1 MNAHKLGSLIGKNN
15 NSSNELKDMIEQ
27 ILFRIQQSTRT
38 RRAEF
43 ERRLSER
50 NVEKENLNEIKNKLD
65 QIKNKLTTTNQ
76 SNNEENLNEIKNKL
90 DQIKNKIERPSNGL
104 LNIITNEI
112 GEISIKLDQISDS
125 DQGSAARGAC
135 DEIDEI
141 TNKLKQI
148 SNNIDTVKNKIEK
161 YTSHIITFDNEK
173 TMVLLPIKMCEG
185 CEMALIE
192 FKTLGNV
199 NRGTINVYANN
210 LINTYHNGEESKYI
224 YSFYHKGGRIKQ
236 KPPALI
242 YFPITEEYGSFINV
256 KSLYDSGQEIELNSV
271 FFLYFILKNIHK
283 KLSTVALVPVSV
295 VLGGVSAGC
304 GVASVI
310 VTKLNKKFKHKQDKH
325 RDIYNLCENKL
336 NTINS
341 ILSKALENGF
351 ISDEEF
357 DLILKEEKR
366 FREMK
371 ESIQSQRM
379 IVKDNKEITESI
391 INFVRKFR

>member
-1 MNAHKLGSLIGKNN
+1 MKKNN
-15 NSSNELKDMIEQ
+15 NSSNELIDKIEE

-65 QIKNKLTTTNQ
+65 QIKNELTTTNQ
-76 SNNEENLNEIKNKL
+76 SNNDLNEIKNKL

-104 LNIITNEI
+104 LNILDLITNEI

-256 KSLYDSGQEIELNSV
+256 KFFYDSDQEIELNSV
-271 FFLYFILKNIHK
+271 FFFKFHIK
-283 KLSTVALVPVSV
+283 KYT
-295 VLGGVSAGC
+295 
-304 GVASVI
+304 
-310 VTKLNKKFKHKQDKH
+310 
-325 RDIYNLCENKL
+325 
-336 NTINS
+336 
-341 ILSKALENGF
+341 
-351 ISDEEF
+351 
-357 DLILKEEKR
+357 
-366 FREMK
+366 
-371 ESIQSQRM
+371 
-379 IVKDNKEITESI
+379 
-391 INFVRKFR
+391 

>member
-1 MNAHKLGSLIGKNN
+1 MSAHKLGSIIEKNN
-15 NSSNELKDMIEQ
+15 NSSNELIDKIEE

-65 QIKNKLTTTNQ
+65 QIKNELTTTNQ
-76 SNNEENLNEIKNKL
+76 SNNDLNEIKNKL

-104 LNIITNEI
+104 LNILDLITNEI

-161 YTSHIITFDNEK
+161 YTSHIIFFDNEK

-256 KSLYDSGQEIELNSV
+256 KFFYDSDQEIELNSV
-271 FFLYFILKNIHK
+271 FFFKFHIK
-283 KLSTVALVPVSV
+283 KYT
-295 VLGGVSAGC
+295 
-304 GVASVI
+304 
-310 VTKLNKKFKHKQDKH
+310 
-325 RDIYNLCENKL
+325 
-336 NTINS
+336 
-341 ILSKALENGF
+341 
-351 ISDEEF
+351 
-357 DLILKEEKR
+357 
-366 FREMK
+366 
-371 ESIQSQRM
+371 
-379 IVKDNKEITESI
+379 
-391 INFVRKFR
+391 

>member
-65 QIKNKLTTTNQ
+65 QIKNK
-76 SNNEENLNEIKNKL
+76 
-90 DQIKNKIERPSNGL
+90 IERPSNGL
-104 LNIITNEI
+104 LNILDLITNEI
-112 GEISIKLDQISDS
+112 GEISIKLDQISD
-125 DQGSAARGAC
+125 SAARGAC

-242 YFPITEEYGSFINV
+242 YFPITEEHGSFINV
-256 KSLYDSGQEIELNSV
+256 KFFYDSDQEIELNSV
-271 FFLYFILKNIHK
+271 FFFKFHIK
-283 KLSTVALVPVSV
+283 KYT
-295 VLGGVSAGC
+295 
-304 GVASVI
+304 
-310 VTKLNKKFKHKQDKH
+310 
-325 RDIYNLCENKL
+325 
-336 NTINS
+336 
-341 ILSKALENGF
+341 
-351 ISDEEF
+351 
-357 DLILKEEKR
+357 
-366 FREMK
+366 
-371 ESIQSQRM
+371 
-379 IVKDNKEITESI
+379 
-391 INFVRKFR
+391 

>member
-27 ILFRIQQSTRT
+27 ILFRT

-65 QIKNKLTTTNQ
+65 QIKNELTTTNQ

-104 LNIITNEI
+104 LNILDLITNEI

-256 KSLYDSGQEIELNSV
+256 KFFYDSDQEIELNSV
-271 FFLYFILKNIHK
+271 FFF
-283 KLSTVALVPVSV
+283 
-295 VLGGVSAGC
+295 
-304 GVASVI
+304 
-310 VTKLNKKFKHKQDKH
+310 
-325 RDIYNLCENKL
+325 
-336 NTINS
+336 
-341 ILSKALENGF
+341 
-351 ISDEEF
+351 
-357 DLILKEEKR
+357 
-366 FREMK
+366 
-371 ESIQSQRM
+371 
-379 IVKDNKEITESI
+379 
-391 INFVRKFR
+391 

>member
-1 MNAHKLGSLIGKNN
+1 MSAHKLGSPIEKNN
-15 NSSNELKDMIEQ
+15 NSSNELKVKIEQ
-27 ILFRIQQSTRT
+27 ILFRIQQSTIT

-50 NVEKENLNEIKNKLD
+50 NVELGEIKNKSD
-65 QIKNKLTTTNQ
+65 QIKNELTTTNQ
-76 SNNEENLNEIKNKL
+76 SNNDLEQIKNKL

-104 LNIITNEI
+104 LNILDLITNEI

-148 SNNIDTVKNKIEK
+148 SNNIDAAKNNIEK
-161 YTSHIITFDNEK
+161 YTSHIITFDNKK

-199 NRGTINVYANN
+199 DRGTIHVYANN
-210 LINTYHNGEESKYI
+210 LINTYYNGEESKYI

-256 KSLYDSGQEIELNSV
+256 KFFYDSGQEIELNSV
-271 FFLYFILKNIHK
+271 FFFL
-283 KLSTVALVPVSV
+283 
-295 VLGGVSAGC
+295 
-304 GVASVI
+304 
-310 VTKLNKKFKHKQDKH
+310 
-325 RDIYNLCENKL
+325 
-336 NTINS
+336 
-341 ILSKALENGF
+341 
-351 ISDEEF
+351 ISY
-357 DLILKEEKR
+357 
-366 FREMK
+366 
-371 ESIQSQRM
+371 
-379 IVKDNKEITESI
+379 
-391 INFVRKFR
+391 

>member
-1 MNAHKLGSLIGKNN
+1 
-15 NSSNELKDMIEQ
+15 MIEQ

-65 QIKNKLTTTNQ
+65 QIKNELTTTNQ

-104 LNIITNEI
+104 LNILDLITNEI
-112 GEISIKLDQISDS
+112 GEISIKLDQISD
-125 DQGSAARGAC
+125 SAARGAC

-148 SNNIDTVKNKIEK
+148 SNNIDAAKNKIEK

-256 KSLYDSGQEIELNSV
+256 KFFYDSDQEIELNSV
-271 FFLYFILKNIHK
+271 FFFNFILKNIHK
-283 KLSTVALVPVSV
+283 K
-295 VLGGVSAGC
+295 C
-304 GVASVI
+304 QQI
-310 VTKLNKKFKHKQDKH
+310 
-325 RDIYNLCENKL
+325 IYH
-336 NTINS
+336 
-341 ILSKALENGF
+341 
-351 ISDEEF
+351 
-357 DLILKEEKR
+357 
-366 FREMK
+366 M
-371 ESIQSQRM
+371 
-379 IVKDNKEITESI
+379 V
-391 INFVRKFR
+391 

>member
-1 MNAHKLGSLIGKNN
+1 MSAHKLGSLIEKNN
-15 NSSNELKDMIEQ
+15 NSSNELKDKIEQ

-50 NVEKENLNEIKNKLD
+50 NAELAEIKNKLD
-65 QIKNKLTTTNQ
+65 QIKNELTTTNQ

-104 LNIITNEI
+104 LNILDLITNEI

-210 LINTYHNGEESKYI
+210 LINTYHNGEESKYM

-256 KSLYDSGQEIELNSV
+256 KFFYDSSQEIELNSV
-271 FFLYFILKNIHK
+271 FFLKFHIK
-283 KLSTVALVPVSV
+283 KYT
-295 VLGGVSAGC
+295 
-304 GVASVI
+304 
-310 VTKLNKKFKHKQDKH
+310 
-325 RDIYNLCENKL
+325 
-336 NTINS
+336 
-341 ILSKALENGF
+341 
-351 ISDEEF
+351 
-357 DLILKEEKR
+357 
-366 FREMK
+366 
-371 ESIQSQRM
+371 
-379 IVKDNKEITESI
+379 
-391 INFVRKFR
+391 

>member
-27 ILFRIQQSTRT
+27 ILFRT

-65 QIKNKLTTTNQ
+65 QIKNELTTTNQ

-104 LNIITNEI
+104 LNILDLITNEI
-112 GEISIKLDQISDS
+112 GEISIKLDQISD
-125 DQGSAARGAC
+125 SAARGAC

-148 SNNIDTVKNKIEK
+148 SNNIDAAKNKIEK
-161 YTSHIITFDNEK
+161 YTSHIITFDNKK

-256 KSLYDSGQEIELNSV
+256 KFFYDSDQEIELNSV
-271 FFLYFILKNIHK
+271 FFFNFILKNIHK
-283 KLSTVALVPVSV
+283 K
-295 VLGGVSAGC
+295 C
-304 GVASVI
+304 QQI
-310 VTKLNKKFKHKQDKH
+310 
-325 RDIYNLCENKL
+325 IYH
-336 NTINS
+336 
-341 ILSKALENGF
+341 
-351 ISDEEF
+351 
-357 DLILKEEKR
+357 
-366 FREMK
+366 M
-371 ESIQSQRM
+371 
-379 IVKDNKEITESI
+379 V
-391 INFVRKFR
+391 

>member
-1 MNAHKLGSLIGKNN
+1 MSAHKLGSIIEKNN

-65 QIKNKLTTTNQ
+65 QIKNELTTTNQ

-104 LNIITNEI
+104 LNILDLITNEI

-256 KSLYDSGQEIELNSV
+256 KFFYDSDQEIELNSV
-271 FFLYFILKNIHK
+271 FFFKFHIK
-283 KLSTVALVPVSV
+283 KYT
-295 VLGGVSAGC
+295 
-304 GVASVI
+304 
-310 VTKLNKKFKHKQDKH
+310 
-325 RDIYNLCENKL
+325 
-336 NTINS
+336 
-341 ILSKALENGF
+341 
-351 ISDEEF
+351 
-357 DLILKEEKR
+357 
-366 FREMK
+366 
-371 ESIQSQRM
+371 
-379 IVKDNKEITESI
+379 
-391 INFVRKFR
+391 

>member
-38 RRAEF
+38 RRAES

-65 QIKNKLTTTNQ
+65 QIKNELTTTNQ

-104 LNIITNEI
+104 LNILDLITNEI
-112 GEISIKLDQISDS
+112 GEISIKLDQISD
-125 DQGSAARGAC
+125 SAARGAC

-141 TNKLKQI
+141 TNKLKQM

-161 YTSHIITFDNEK
+161 YTSHIITFDNKK

-256 KSLYDSGQEIELNSV
+256 KFFYDSDQEIELNSV
-271 FFLYFILKNIHK
+271 FFLKFHIK
-283 KLSTVALVPVSV
+283 KYT
-295 VLGGVSAGC
+295 
-304 GVASVI
+304 
-310 VTKLNKKFKHKQDKH
+310 
-325 RDIYNLCENKL
+325 
-336 NTINS
+336 
-341 ILSKALENGF
+341 
-351 ISDEEF
+351 
-357 DLILKEEKR
+357 
-366 FREMK
+366 
-371 ESIQSQRM
+371 
-379 IVKDNKEITESI
+379 
-391 INFVRKFR
+391 

>member
-1 MNAHKLGSLIGKNN
+1 MSAHKLGSIIEKNN

-65 QIKNKLTTTNQ
+65 QIKNELTTTNQ

-104 LNIITNEI
+104 LNILDLITNEI
-112 GEISIKLDQISDS
+112 GEISIKLDQISD
-125 DQGSAARGAC
+125 SAARGAC

-148 SNNIDTVKNKIEK
+148 SNNIDAAKNKIEK

-256 KSLYDSGQEIELNSV
+256 KFFYDSDQEIELNSV
-271 FFLYFILKNIHK
+271 FFFKFHIK
-283 KLSTVALVPVSV
+283 KYT
-295 VLGGVSAGC
+295 
-304 GVASVI
+304 
-310 VTKLNKKFKHKQDKH
+310 
-325 RDIYNLCENKL
+325 
-336 NTINS
+336 
-341 ILSKALENGF
+341 
-351 ISDEEF
+351 
-357 DLILKEEKR
+357 
-366 FREMK
+366 
-371 ESIQSQRM
+371 
-379 IVKDNKEITESI
+379 
-391 INFVRKFR
+391 

>member
-1 MNAHKLGSLIGKNN
+1 MSAHKLGSLIEKNN
-15 NSSNELKDMIEQ
+15 NSSNELKDKIEQ

-50 NVEKENLNEIKNKLD
+50 NAELAEIKNKLD
-65 QIKNKLTTTNQ
+65 QIKNSLTNQ
-76 SNNEENLNEIKNKL
+76 SNNDLDQIKNKL
-90 DQIKNKIERPSNGL
+90 DQIKNKIERPSDGL
-104 LNIITNEI
+104 LNILDLITNEI
-112 GEISIKLDQISDS
+112 GEISIKLDQISDNTGGS

-148 SNNIDTVKNKIEK
+148 SNNIDAAKNKIEK
-161 YTSHIITFDNEK
+161 YTSHIITFDNKK

-242 YFPITEEYGSFINV
+242 YFPITEEYGSFINI
-256 KSLYDSGQEIELNSV
+256 KFFYDSDQEIELNSV
-271 FFLYFILKNIHK
+271 FFLKFHIK
-283 KLSTVALVPVSV
+283 KYT
-295 VLGGVSAGC
+295 
-304 GVASVI
+304 
-310 VTKLNKKFKHKQDKH
+310 
-325 RDIYNLCENKL
+325 
-336 NTINS
+336 
-341 ILSKALENGF
+341 
-351 ISDEEF
+351 
-357 DLILKEEKR
+357 
-366 FREMK
+366 
-371 ESIQSQRM
+371 
-379 IVKDNKEITESI
+379 
-391 INFVRKFR
+391 

>member
-1 MNAHKLGSLIGKNN
+1 MSAHKLGSIIEKNN
-15 NSSNELKDMIEQ
+15 NSSNELIDKIEE

-65 QIKNKLTTTNQ
+65 QIKNELTTTNQ

-104 LNIITNEI
+104 LNILDLITNEI
-112 GEISIKLDQISDS
+112 GEISIKLDEISD
-125 DQGSAARGAC
+125 SAARGAC

-161 YTSHIITFDNEK
+161 YTSHITTFDNEK

-256 KSLYDSGQEIELNSV
+256 KFFYDSDQEIELNSV
-271 FFLYFILKNIHK
+271 FFFKFHIK
-283 KLSTVALVPVSV
+283 KYT
-295 VLGGVSAGC
+295 
-304 GVASVI
+304 
-310 VTKLNKKFKHKQDKH
+310 
-325 RDIYNLCENKL
+325 
-336 NTINS
+336 
-341 ILSKALENGF
+341 
-351 ISDEEF
+351 
-357 DLILKEEKR
+357 
-366 FREMK
+366 
-371 ESIQSQRM
+371 
-379 IVKDNKEITESI
+379 
-391 INFVRKFR
+391 

>member
-1 MNAHKLGSLIGKNN
+1 MSAHKLGSLIEKNN
-15 NSSNELKDMIEQ
+15 NSSNELKDKIEQ

-50 NVEKENLNEIKNKLD
+50 NAELAEIKNKLD
-65 QIKNKLTTTNQ
+65 QIKNSLTNQ
-76 SNNEENLNEIKNKL
+76 SNNDLDQIKNKL
-90 DQIKNKIERPSNGL
+90 DQIKNKIERPSDGL
-104 LNIITNEI
+104 LNILDLITNEI
-112 GEISIKLDQISDS
+112 GEISIKLDQISDNTGGS

-148 SNNIDTVKNKIEK
+148 SNNIDAAKNKIEK
-161 YTSHIITFDNEK
+161 YTSHIITFDNKK

-256 KSLYDSGQEIELNSV
+256 KFFYDSDQEIELNSV
-271 FFLYFILKNIHK
+271 FFFKFHIK
-283 KLSTVALVPVSV
+283 KYT
-295 VLGGVSAGC
+295 
-304 GVASVI
+304 
-310 VTKLNKKFKHKQDKH
+310 
-325 RDIYNLCENKL
+325 
-336 NTINS
+336 
-341 ILSKALENGF
+341 
-351 ISDEEF
+351 
-357 DLILKEEKR
+357 
-366 FREMK
+366 
-371 ESIQSQRM
+371 
-379 IVKDNKEITESI
+379 
-391 INFVRKFR
+391 

>member
-65 QIKNKLTTTNQ
+65 QIKNELTTTNQ

-104 LNIITNEI
+104 LNILDLITNEI

-148 SNNIDTVKNKIEK
+148 SNNIDAAKNKIEK
-161 YTSHIITFDNEK
+161 YTSHIITFDNKK

-256 KSLYDSGQEIELNSV
+256 KFFYDSDQEIELNSV
-271 FFLYFILKNIHK
+271 FFFKFHIK
-283 KLSTVALVPVSV
+283 KYT
-295 VLGGVSAGC
+295 
-304 GVASVI
+304 
-310 VTKLNKKFKHKQDKH
+310 
-325 RDIYNLCENKL
+325 
-336 NTINS
+336 
-341 ILSKALENGF
+341 
-351 ISDEEF
+351 
-357 DLILKEEKR
+357 
-366 FREMK
+366 
-371 ESIQSQRM
+371 
-379 IVKDNKEITESI
+379 
-391 INFVRKFR
+391 

>member
-1 MNAHKLGSLIGKNN
+1 MNGHKLGSLIGKNN
-15 NSSNELKDMIEQ
+15 NSSNELIDKIEQ
-27 ILFRIQQSTRT
+27 ILFRKQQSTTT

-50 NVEKENLNEIKNKLD
+50 NVEKENLNEIKNKLH

-76 SNNEENLNEIKNKL
+76 SNNEENLNEVKNKL

-104 LNIITNEI
+104 LNILDLITYEI

-141 TNKLKQI
+141 TNKLNQI
-148 SNNIDTVKNKIEK
+148 SNNIDAAKNKIEK
-161 YTSHIITFDNEK
+161 YTSHIITFDNKK

-242 YFPITEEYGSFINV
+242 YFPITEEYGSFIIV
-256 KSLYDSGQEIELNSV
+256 KFFHDSGQEIELNSV
-271 FFLYFILKNIHK
+271 FFFKFHIK
-283 KLSTVALVPVSV
+283 KY
-295 VLGGVSAGC
+295 
-304 GVASVI
+304 I
-310 VTKLNKKFKHKQDKH
+310 
-325 RDIYNLCENKL
+325 
-336 NTINS
+336 
-341 ILSKALENGF
+341 
-351 ISDEEF
+351 
-357 DLILKEEKR
+357 
-366 FREMK
+366 
-371 ESIQSQRM
+371 
-379 IVKDNKEITESI
+379 
-391 INFVRKFR
+391 

>member
-1 MNAHKLGSLIGKNN
+1 MSAHKLGSLIEKNN
-15 NSSNELKDMIEQ
+15 NSSNELKDKIEQ

-50 NVEKENLNEIKNKLD
+50 NAELAEIKNKLD
-65 QIKNKLTTTNQ
+65 QIKNELTTNQ
-76 SNNEENLNEIKNKL
+76 SNNDLDQIKNKL
-90 DQIKNKIERPSNGL
+90 DQIKNKIERPSDGL
-104 LNIITNEI
+104 LNILDLITNEI
-112 GEISIKLDQISDS
+112 GEISTKLDQISD
-125 DQGSAARGAC
+125 SAARGAC

-242 YFPITEEYGSFINV
+242 YFPITEEYGSFINI
-256 KSLYDSGQEIELNSV
+256 KFFYDSGQEIELNSV
-271 FFLYFILKNIHK
+271 FFFKFHIK
-283 KLSTVALVPVSV
+283 KYV
-295 VLGGVSAGC
+295 
-304 GVASVI
+304 
-310 VTKLNKKFKHKQDKH
+310 
-325 RDIYNLCENKL
+325 
-336 NTINS
+336 
-341 ILSKALENGF
+341 
-351 ISDEEF
+351 
-357 DLILKEEKR
+357 
-366 FREMK
+366 
-371 ESIQSQRM
+371 
-379 IVKDNKEITESI
+379 
-391 INFVRKFR
+391 

>member
-15 NSSNELKDMIEQ
+15 NSSNELEDKIEQ

-65 QIKNKLTTTNQ
+65 QIKNELTTTNQ
-76 SNNEENLNEIKNKL
+76 SNNDLEQIKNKL

-104 LNIITNEI
+104 LNILDLITNEI

-173 TMVLLPIKMCEG
+173 TMVLLQIKMCEG

-199 NRGTINVYANN
+199 NRGTIHVYANN
-210 LINTYHNGEESKYI
+210 LINTYHNDKESKYI

-242 YFPITEEYGSFINV
+242 YFPITEEYGSFINI
-256 KSLYDSGQEIELNSV
+256 KFFYDNGDEIEINSV
-271 FFLYFILKNIHK
+271 FF
-283 KLSTVALVPVSV
+283 
-295 VLGGVSAGC
+295 
-304 GVASVI
+304 
-310 VTKLNKKFKHKQDKH
+310 FK
-325 RDIYNLCENKL
+325 
-336 NTINS
+336 
-341 ILSKALENGF
+341 
-351 ISDEEF
+351 ISY
-357 DLILKEEKR
+357 
-366 FREMK
+366 
-371 ESIQSQRM
+371 
-379 IVKDNKEITESI
+379 
-391 INFVRKFR
+391 

>member
-65 QIKNKLTTTNQ
+65 QIKNELTTTNQ

-104 LNIITNEI
+104 LNILDLITNEI
-112 GEISIKLDQISDS
+112 GEISIKLDQIPD
-125 DQGSAARGAC
+125 SAARGAC

-141 TNKLKQI
+141 TNILKQI
-148 SNNIDTVKNKIEK
+148 SNNIDAAKNKIEK
-161 YTSHIITFDNEK
+161 YTSHIITFDNKK

-256 KSLYDSGQEIELNSV
+256 KFFYDSDQEIELNSV
-271 FFLYFILKNIHK
+271 FFFKFHIK
-283 KLSTVALVPVSV
+283 KYT
-295 VLGGVSAGC
+295 
-304 GVASVI
+304 
-310 VTKLNKKFKHKQDKH
+310 
-325 RDIYNLCENKL
+325 
-336 NTINS
+336 
-341 ILSKALENGF
+341 
-351 ISDEEF
+351 
-357 DLILKEEKR
+357 
-366 FREMK
+366 
-371 ESIQSQRM
+371 
-379 IVKDNKEITESI
+379 
-391 INFVRKFR
+391 

>member
-27 ILFRIQQSTRT
+27 ILFRT

-90 DQIKNKIERPSNGL
+90 DQIKNKIEQPSNGL
-104 LNIITNEI
+104 LNILDLITNEV

-135 DEIDEI
+135 DEI

-148 SNNIDTVKNKIEK
+148 SNNIDAAKNKIEK
-161 YTSHIITFDNEK
+161 YTSHIITFDNKK

-185 CEMALIE
+185 YEMALIE
-192 FKTLGNV
+192 FKTLGDV

-256 KSLYDSGQEIELNSV
+256 KFFYDSDQEIELNSV
-271 FFLYFILKNIHK
+271 FFLNFILKNIHK
-283 KLSTVALVPVSV
+283 K
-295 VLGGVSAGC
+295 C
-304 GVASVI
+304 QQI
-310 VTKLNKKFKHKQDKH
+310 
-325 RDIYNLCENKL
+325 IYH
-336 NTINS
+336 
-341 ILSKALENGF
+341 
-351 ISDEEF
+351 
-357 DLILKEEKR
+357 
-366 FREMK
+366 M
-371 ESIQSQRM
+371 
-379 IVKDNKEITESI
+379 V
-391 INFVRKFR
+391 

>member
-1 MNAHKLGSLIGKNN
+1 MSAHKLGSIIEKNN
-15 NSSNELKDMIEQ
+15 NSSNELIDKIEE

-50 NVEKENLNEIKNKLD
+50 NVEKENLNEIKNELD
-65 QIKNKLTTTNQ
+65 QIKNELTTTNQ
-76 SNNEENLNEIKNKL
+76 SNNDLNEIKNKL

-104 LNIITNEI
+104 LNILDLITNEI
-112 GEISIKLDQISDS
+112 GEISIKLDQISD
-125 DQGSAARGAC
+125 SAARGAC

-224 YSFYHKGGRIKQ
+224 FLFIIKV
-236 KPPALI
+236 
-242 YFPITEEYGSFINV
+242 EG
-256 KSLYDSGQEIELNSV
+256 
-271 FFLYFILKNIHK
+271 
-283 KLSTVALVPVSV
+283 
-295 VLGGVSAGC
+295 
-304 GVASVI
+304 
-310 VTKLNKKFKHKQDKH
+310 
-325 RDIYNLCENKL
+325 
-336 NTINS
+336 
-341 ILSKALENGF
+341 
-351 ISDEEF
+351 
-357 DLILKEEKR
+357 
-366 FREMK
+366 
-371 ESIQSQRM
+371 
-379 IVKDNKEITESI
+379 
-391 INFVRKFR
+391 

>member
-1 MNAHKLGSLIGKNN
+1 MSAHKLGSLIEKNN
-15 NSSNELKDMIEQ
+15 NSSNELKDKIEQ

-50 NVEKENLNEIKNKLD
+50 NAELAEIKNKLD
-65 QIKNKLTTTNQ
+65 QIKNSLTNQ
-76 SNNEENLNEIKNKL
+76 SNNDLDQIKNKL
-90 DQIKNKIERPSNGL
+90 DQIKNKIERPSDGL
-104 LNIITNEI
+104 LNILDLITNEI
-112 GEISIKLDQISDS
+112 GEISIKLDQISDNTGGS

-148 SNNIDTVKNKIEK
+148 SNNIDAAKNKIEK
-161 YTSHIITFDNEK
+161 YTSHIITFDNKK

-256 KSLYDSGQEIELNSV
+256 KFFYDSDQEIELNSV
-271 FFLYFILKNIHK
+271 FFF
-283 KLSTVALVPVSV
+283 
-295 VLGGVSAGC
+295 
-304 GVASVI
+304 
-310 VTKLNKKFKHKQDKH
+310 
-325 RDIYNLCENKL
+325 
-336 NTINS
+336 
-341 ILSKALENGF
+341 
-351 ISDEEF
+351 
-357 DLILKEEKR
+357 
-366 FREMK
+366 
-371 ESIQSQRM
+371 
-379 IVKDNKEITESI
+379 
-391 INFVRKFR
+391 

>member
-65 QIKNKLTTTNQ
+65 QIKNELTTTNQ

-104 LNIITNEI
+104 LNILDLITNEI
-112 GEISIKLDQISDS
+112 GEISIKLDQISD
-125 DQGSAARGAC
+125 SAARGAC

-148 SNNIDTVKNKIEK
+148 SNNIDAAKNKIEK
-161 YTSHIITFDNEK
+161 YTSHIITFDNKK

-256 KSLYDSGQEIELNSV
+256 KFFYDSSQEIELNSV
-271 FFLYFILKNIHK
+271 FFFKFHIK
-283 KLSTVALVPVSV
+283 KYT
-295 VLGGVSAGC
+295 
-304 GVASVI
+304 
-310 VTKLNKKFKHKQDKH
+310 
-325 RDIYNLCENKL
+325 
-336 NTINS
+336 
-341 ILSKALENGF
+341 
-351 ISDEEF
+351 
-357 DLILKEEKR
+357 
-366 FREMK
+366 
-371 ESIQSQRM
+371 
-379 IVKDNKEITESI
+379 
-391 INFVRKFR
+391 

>member
-15 NSSNELKDMIEQ
+15 NSSNELKDMIEH

-65 QIKNKLTTTNQ
+65 QIKNELTTTNQ

-104 LNIITNEI
+104 LNILDLITNEI

-256 KSLYDSGQEIELNSV
+256 KFFYDSDQEIELNSV
-271 FFLYFILKNIHK
+271 FFFKFHIKNIHK
-283 KLSTVALVPVSV
+283 NV
-295 VLGGVSAGC
+295 
-304 GVASVI
+304 
-310 VTKLNKKFKHKQDKH
+310 
-325 RDIYNLCENKL
+325 NKL
-336 NTINS
+336 YITW
-341 ILSKALENGF
+341 F
-351 ISDEEF
+351 
-357 DLILKEEKR
+357 
-366 FREMK
+366 
-371 ESIQSQRM
+371 
-379 IVKDNKEITESI
+379 KD
-391 INFVRKFR
+391 F

>member
-1 MNAHKLGSLIGKNN
+1 MSAHKLGSIIEKNN

-65 QIKNKLTTTNQ
+65 QIKNELTTTNQ
-76 SNNEENLNEIKNKL
+76 SNNDLNEIKNKL

-104 LNIITNEI
+104 LNILDLITNEI
-112 GEISIKLDQISDS
+112 GEISIKLDQISD
-125 DQGSAARGAC
+125 SAARGAC

-148 SNNIDTVKNKIEK
+148 SNNIDAAKNKIEK

-256 KSLYDSGQEIELNSV
+256 KFFYDSDQEIELNSV
-271 FFLYFILKNIHK
+271 FFFKFHIK
-283 KLSTVALVPVSV
+283 KYT
-295 VLGGVSAGC
+295 
-304 GVASVI
+304 
-310 VTKLNKKFKHKQDKH
+310 
-325 RDIYNLCENKL
+325 
-336 NTINS
+336 
-341 ILSKALENGF
+341 
-351 ISDEEF
+351 
-357 DLILKEEKR
+357 
-366 FREMK
+366 
-371 ESIQSQRM
+371 
-379 IVKDNKEITESI
+379 
-391 INFVRKFR
+391 

>member
-1 MNAHKLGSLIGKNN
+1 MSAHKLGSLIEKNN
-15 NSSNELKDMIEQ
+15 NSSNELKDKIEQ

-50 NVEKENLNEIKNKLD
+50 NAELAEIKNKLD
-65 QIKNKLTTTNQ
+65 QIKNSLTNQ
-76 SNNEENLNEIKNKL
+76 SNNDLDQIKNKL
-90 DQIKNKIERPSNGL
+90 DQIKNKIERPSDGL
-104 LNIITNEI
+104 LNILDLITNEI
-112 GEISIKLDQISDS
+112 GEISIKLDQISDNTGGS

-148 SNNIDTVKNKIEK
+148 SNNIDAAKNKIEK
-161 YTSHIITFDNEK
+161 YTSHIITFDNKK

-256 KSLYDSGQEIELNSV
+256 KFFYDSDQEIELNSV
-271 FFLYFILKNIHK
+271 FFLKFHIK
-283 KLSTVALVPVSV
+283 KYT
-295 VLGGVSAGC
+295 
-304 GVASVI
+304 
-310 VTKLNKKFKHKQDKH
+310 
-325 RDIYNLCENKL
+325 
-336 NTINS
+336 
-341 ILSKALENGF
+341 
-351 ISDEEF
+351 
-357 DLILKEEKR
+357 
-366 FREMK
+366 
-371 ESIQSQRM
+371 
-379 IVKDNKEITESI
+379 
-391 INFVRKFR
+391 

>member
-65 QIKNKLTTTNQ
+65 QIKNELTTTNQ

-104 LNIITNEI
+104 LNILDLITNEI

-148 SNNIDTVKNKIEK
+148 SNNIHTVKNKIEK

-242 YFPITEEYGSFINV
+242 YFPITEEYGRFINV
-256 KSLYDSGQEIELNSV
+256 KFFYDSDQEIELNSV
-271 FFLYFILKNIHK
+271 FFFKFHIK
-283 KLSTVALVPVSV
+283 KYT
-295 VLGGVSAGC
+295 
-304 GVASVI
+304 
-310 VTKLNKKFKHKQDKH
+310 
-325 RDIYNLCENKL
+325 
-336 NTINS
+336 
-341 ILSKALENGF
+341 
-351 ISDEEF
+351 
-357 DLILKEEKR
+357 
-366 FREMK
+366 
-371 ESIQSQRM
+371 
-379 IVKDNKEITESI
+379 
-391 INFVRKFR
+391 

>member
-104 LNIITNEI
+104 LNILDLITNEI

-148 SNNIDTVKNKIEK
+148 SNNIDAAKNKIEK
-161 YTSHIITFDNEK
+161 YTSHIITFDNKK

-256 KSLYDSGQEIELNSV
+256 KFFYDSVQEIELNSV
-271 FFLYFILKNIHK
+271 FFFKFHIK
-283 KLSTVALVPVSV
+283 KYT
-295 VLGGVSAGC
+295 
-304 GVASVI
+304 
-310 VTKLNKKFKHKQDKH
+310 
-325 RDIYNLCENKL
+325 
-336 NTINS
+336 
-341 ILSKALENGF
+341 
-351 ISDEEF
+351 
-357 DLILKEEKR
+357 
-366 FREMK
+366 
-371 ESIQSQRM
+371 
-379 IVKDNKEITESI
+379 
-391 INFVRKFR
+391 